1 MNVKEISFIRRQKAF
16 QTKNS
21 LFSFGQFGLFILMLL
36 NAVNGLSASKPQQ
49 KDSIQSDF
57 IFPLQGKHV
66 HSSCLTELP
75 NGDLLA
81 CWFEGSGERHANDVV
96 INGARLKKGETAWSK
111 PFLLAD
117 TPGNPDCN
125 PILFVDH
132 QNRLHLIWLVVVA
145 NRWETSILKTR
156 ISTDYLK
163 DGAPNWSWQDIILLQ
178 PGNEFATTVEAKFK
192 ELKSPELAWA
202 EYAPQY
208 EKMIVE
214 AAQDP
219 IKRQLGWMGRIKPLL
234 LDNDRILLPLYS
246 DGFNLSLVAISDDSG
261 DNWKASLPIV
271 GRGNI
276 QPTLLQKQ
284 NGEIVA
290 YMRDNGDAPGQI
302 FTATSNDN
310 GNSWT
315 AASKTDIPNPG
326 SSVDALALTDG
337 SWLMICN
344 DLEQGR
350 NRLSLYRSAN
360 EGENWTKVYTL
371 ENLQDKKGGFSYPS
385 IIQTKDGSVQISY
398 SYSVEGSNTIKHVCI
413 PPNLLTNNKK

>member
-1 MNVKEISFIRRQKAF
+1 MNAKEISFIRRLKAP
-16 QTKNS
+16 QNTSALLLINS
-21 LFSFGQFGLFILMLL
+21 FVLFILLLL
-36 NAVNGLSASKPQQ
+36 NAVNGFSVSKPQL
-49 KDSIQSDF
+49 KDSIQSAF

-96 INGARLKKGETAWSK
+96 INGARLKKGETVWSA

-132 QNRLHLIWLVVVA
+132 QKRLHLVWLVVVA

-163 DGAPNWSWQDIILLQ
+163 DRAPNWSWQDIILLQ
-178 PGNEFATTVEAKFK
+178 PGEAFEKTVEAKFK
-192 ELKSPELAWA
+192 ESNSPEMAWA
-202 EYAPQY
+202 EYAPLY

-214 AAQDP
+214 AAHDP
-219 IKRQLGWMGRIKPLL
+219 VKRQLGWMGRIKPLQ
-234 LDNDRILLPLYS
+234 LDDDRILMPLYS
-246 DGFNLSLVAISDDSG
+246 DGFNLSLVAISDDNG
-261 DNWKASLPIV
+261 DNWKASLPLV

-290 YMRDNGDAPGQI
+290 YMRDNGDAPGRI
-302 FTATSNDN
+302 FTATSDDN
-310 GNSWT
+310 GYSWT
-315 AASKTDIPNPG
+315 AASKTNIPNPG
-326 SSVDALALTDG
+326 SSVDALVLTDG
-337 SWLMICN
+337 SWLLICN
-344 DLEQGR
+344 DLEKGR
-350 NRLSLYRSAN
+350 NQLSLYRSVD

-385 IIQTKDGSVQISY
+385 TIQTKDGSVQISY

-413 PPNLLTNNKK
+413 PPNWLNNRQQ